1 MHQCSM
7 FRTST
12 EGRIFN
18 GIDWGAKSFASNGNW
33 AGQQEFDSL
42 YPKIKIKVTI
52 PYSLDTSN
60 QPPDLPVLV
69 YLTDD
74 CGPLLL
80 GSEQQNGRAGFLSNG
95 LCNGLTRF
103 VTISI
108 IYTSIAYK
116 KMKKITPCGEEVFN
130 ALEEIMALFPNKAR
144 RFIMGYGHGAFSIL
158 NTCTAPAIVDF
169 SLAHILFNPYIAKDD
184 IEVADLLGAI
194 GRTYETHNTFLMILG
209 DDTVAQT
216 AQIYDYFKAN
226 CGNPTIAQII
236 DKSNID
242 YCIVEYYMRDPGTLW
257 EFMTKLDNALI
268 SNPTIPGYILDSEKK

>member
-80 GSEQQNGRAGFLSNG
+80 GSEQQ
-95 LCNGLTRF
+95 
-103 VTISI
+103 
-108 IYTSIAYK
+108 
-116 KMKKITPCGEEVFN
+116 FN